1 MNDFN
6 TYEYVVDQKLKGAQ
20 KLRKVGLVLFY
31 IIFVVGWLI
40 FGFWSK
46 MFPLLALCPVTLW
59 MAVFFTWRYVQ
70 VEFEYSAVSGLV
82 TFAAVYGNR
91 SRKKLC
97 EVKIKDCVTIAPAN
111 DKYLHLVDRYAPVN
125 ALDCRSCED
134 AEDGYFMLAEIN
146 GKKTVIYFEATE
158 KFLKICRFY
167 NAAATTESKVRF

>member
-125 ALDCRSCED
+125 ALDCRSCD
-134 AEDGYFMLAEIN
+134 
-146 GKKTVIYFEATE
+146 
-158 KFLKICRFY
+158 R
-167 NAAATTESKVRF
+167 KVKSFFQIDVV

>member
-31 IIFVVGWLI
+31 IFFVIGWTFFIFYTQLWTL
-40 FGFWSK
+40 F
-46 MFPLLALCPVTLW
+46 ALCPVTLW

-134 AEDGYFMLAEIN
+134 AEDGYFMLAETN

-167 NAAATTESKVRF
+167 NAAATTEAKVRF

>member
-31 IIFVVGWLI
+31 ILFVIGWLI

-70 VEFEYSAVSGLV
+70 VEFEYSAVSGAV

-97 EVKIKDCVTIAPAN
+97 EARIKDCVTIEPE
-111 DKYLHLVDRYAPVN
+111 KSV
-125 ALDCRSCED
+125 DCRSCAD
-134 AEDGYFMLAEIN
+134 AEDGYFMLTETN
-146 GKKTVIYFEATE
+146 GKKTVVYFEATE

-167 NAAATTESKVRF
+167 NAAATTEAKVRF